1 MNSKERVQIAL
12 DHKEP
17 DCVPLFE
24 AWIEKEIIDQFS
36 GDPYLTR
43 IHLGMDCLPLGS
55 QPSNTKAYKNGID
68 EWGRIFKNGHYGGG
82 VVQNY
87 KDLEQ
92 YTPPH
97 SHAADWFPEKEIE
110 RVKKKYKE
118 EYALFYAWHD
128 CSLGL
133 SYLSMG
139 MDNFFLA
146 CYNDLEF
153 VKAVIDRSTLWTQAL
168 VEEAVK
174 NEVDFIV
181 LGDDAADN
189 NRPMIS
195 LQMFQ
200 ELILPEY
207 KKITKNCPIPII
219 WHSDGNIETLLP
231 FIVKAGFSGVHSLE
245 PKAGINLQKIKQ
257 IYGTSLVLAGNVDT
271 THILCQEDLTL
282 VREEVKRTITQGA
295 PGGGY
300 LFSSSNSLYL
310 GHKILAIT
318 EMYRF
323 AKKIGK
329 YPIKDARIV

>member
-43 IHLGMDCLPLGS
+43 THLGMDCLPLGS
-55 QPSNTKAYKNGID
+55 HPSNTKAYKNGID
-68 EWGRIFKNGHYGGG
+68 EWGRIFKNGHYAGG

-110 RVKKKYKE
+110 QVKKKYKE
-118 EYALFYAWHD
+118 EFALFYAWHD

-139 MDNFFLA
+139 MENFFLA

-207 KKITKNCPIPII
+207 KKITKNCSIPII

-257 IYGTSLVLAGNVDT
+257 TYGTSLVLAGNVDT

-282 VREEVKRTITQGA
+282 VKEEVKRTITQGA

-310 GHKILAIT
+310 GHNILAIT

-329 YPIKDARIV
+329 YPIMDARIV